1 MKYLQSEACKL
12 LSISRG
18 TLLKLEKEGKIQ
30 PKRMYN
36 GYRYY
41 TEEDIITIG
50 KKLYGENFTINITK

>member
-30 PKRMYN
+30 TKRMYN

-41 TEEDIITIG
+41 TEEDIIKIG
-50 KKLYGENFTINITK
+50 KMLYGDEYTIPVTK